1 MSMSIEW
8 SALPPPQPSPDADT
22 APFWAATAAGHLAIC
37 RCQDCGLWLQPPLER
52 CRACA
57 GPTAFVA
64 VPGTGVI
71 STFVIQR
78 QAAVVGYFDKV
89 PYAVALV
96 DLDEQPGL
104 RLPGRV
110 VGIDVDDVTVG
121 MRVKARIEKLAGGNF
136 SVAVFEPAG

>member
-1 MSMSIEW
+1 MSMSIDW
-8 SALPPPQPSPDADT
+8 SAMPPPQPSPDVDT
-22 APFWAATAAGHLAIC
+22 APFWAATAAGQLAIC

-57 GPTAFVA
+57 GPTVFEPVR
-64 VPGTGVI
+64 GTGVI

-96 DLDEQPGL
+96 DLDEQRGL

-110 VGIDVDDVTVG
+110 VGIEVDDVAVG
-121 MRVKARIEKLAGGNF
+121 MRVQARIQKLDGGDF